1 MTKTGSFISKV
12 YGPTEHTNSSRKRS
26 FISTTIAQPNTRICH
41 ENGAFNSKTHFKP
54 EQFQNAGFRFSVHWK
69 HFEWSDVPL
78 RCFSKHLMRFQSK
91 NAVFKFLPRSVNGN
105 FWTMIFHEV
114 TLCVVIEE
122 LDRNKLRS
130 GYLYVDIVNGIINLN
145 VKHIEQKYRERNSLS
160 TRVQLTDWRDQY
172 AEKWNQWKLKHSPV
186 GSES

>member
-1 MTKTGSFISKV
+1 
-12 YGPTEHTNSSRKRS
+12 
-26 FISTTIAQPNTRICH
+26 
-41 ENGAFNSKTHFKP
+41 
-54 EQFQNAGFRFSVHWK
+54 
-69 HFEWSDVPL
+69 
-78 RCFSKHLMRFQSK
+78 
-91 NAVFKFLPRSVNGN
+91 
-105 FWTMIFHEV
+105 MIFHEV

-172 AEKWNQWKLKHSPV
+172 AEK
-186 GSES
+186 